1 MKAEDDYYGQTHGKF
16 YKTLLRTSRFSLVKY
31 QTVFVVLTPLP
42 TLVTLVRDIKTTAMQ
57 FTCDINCVAK
67 YKL

>member
-1 MKAEDDYYGQTHGKF
+1 MVLIS
-16 YKTLLRTSRFSLVKY
+16 LL
-31 QTVFVVLTPLP
+31 
-42 TLVTLVRDIKTTAMQ
+42 TLVTLVRDIKTAAMQ